1 MGSAGASDP
10 PDLVE
15 HSAPM
20 SGLLLDALSAAPP
33 ATLAV
38 DRTPTLWA
46 LVLLIVFVGS
56 TLQAALG
63 IGLGLLAAPLL
74 ALLAPEFVPGP
85 LLASVLG
92 LTLFVLL
99 RERRAVRL
107 RGVGWAL
114 VGRVPGTL
122 IGAWIVTRLAK
133 DRLDVALGALLLVC
147 VATSLWADRLRR
159 RGDDGEPPEPGAHW
173 LGLAGLFS
181 GISGTSAG
189 VGGPPIALVLR
200 HYAPEA
206 MRATMSGFFLV
217 GVTISLASLFAVGE
231 MGAAQLRATSQL
243 LPAVFLGTLASIPA
257 RRRIDRQLAQR
268 LVLGLSGSAAF
279 ALLLRGLGLFG

>member
-1 MGSAGASDP
+1 MPWLQPALFDGLAFVTVS
-10 PDLVE
+10 PDRSPV
-15 HSAPM
+15 
-20 SGLLLDALSAAPP
+20 
-33 ATLAV
+33 
-38 DRTPTLWA
+38 LWA
-46 LVLLIVFVGS
+46 AVLLIVFVGS

-99 RERRAVRL
+99 RERRAIRL

-122 IGAWIVTRLAK
+122 LGAWIVTRLAK
-133 DRLDVALGALLLVC
+133 DRLEVALGSLLLLC
-147 VATSLWADRLRR
+147 VATSLGADRLRSR
-159 RGDDGEPPEPGAHW
+159 DEGGEAPEPAAHW
-173 LGLAGLFS
+173 LSLAGLFS

-217 GVTISLASLFAVGE
+217 GVTVSLASLFAVGE
-231 MGAAQLRATSQL
+231 MGSAELEATARL
-243 LPAVFLGTLASIPA
+243 LPAVFLGALASIPA
-257 RRRIDRQLAQR
+257 RNRIDRQLAQT
-268 LVLGLSGSAAF
+268 LVLGLSGSAALV
-279 ALLLRGLGLFG
+279 LLLRGLGFFS

>member
-1 MGSAGASDP
+1 MGSAGAGDP
-10 PDLVE
+10 PDPVQ

-20 SGLLLDALSAAPP
+20 SGLLLDALSSVPP
-33 ATLAV
+33 ASLAV
-38 DRTPTLWA
+38 DRSPILWA

-133 DRLDVALGALLLVC
+133 DRLDVALGFLLLVC

-159 RGDDGEPPEPGAHW
+159 RGEEEEVPEPAAHW